1 MANTL
6 TNLKITR
13 VALVDKGA
21 NQHAHIMLFKADST
35 AAVHSDK
42 PLSEEETRRRAVARQ
57 ALDSAL
63 QAKEKRVK
71 PNLLKRMIAAMTMT
85 DVAKRDLELAD
96 IVKAVDDGDADDT
109 KKMAHVPGDPNCK
122 CADCMKKSADDSDFG
137 KRASAEVI
145 ELKKSLDA
153 MEKRTKDAE
162 DRAKTAED
170 VAKAERTIRKRADM
184 VTLLKSFK
192 AVPLTLEAKEGETSD
207 VDRYLKMQDVDPDG
221 FDRTIALLKAADGQ
235 IATGAMFKSFGSGS
249 SQGGGDAW
257 TQIEAK
263 AAAMMEKSAGSMTKE
278 QAINKA
284 MDDNP
289 KLVTQYR
296 AEQQ

>member
-21 NQHAHIMLFKADST
+21 NQHAHIMLYKADSMV
-35 AAVHSDK
+35 AVHVDA
-42 PLSEEETRRRAVARQ
+42 PLSEEEIRRRAAARA

-63 QAKEKRVK
+63 QPKEKRMK
-71 PNLLKRMIAAMTMT
+71 PSLMKRLIAALGIA
-85 DVAKRDLELAD
+85 DVAKKDLELAA
-96 IVKAVDDGDADDT
+96 IAKEADDLETDDT

-122 CADCMKKSADDSDFG
+122 CADCMKKADDGDFG

-170 VAKAERTIRKRADM
+170 VAKAERSIRKRADM

-207 VDRYLKMQDVDPDG
+207 VDRYLKMQELDPAG
-221 FDRTIALLKAADGQ
+221 YDRTIALLKAADGQ
-235 IATGAMFKSFGSGS
+235 IAEGAMFTNFGKTGSG
-249 SQGGGDAW
+249 GDNDAW
-257 TQIEAK
+257 SQIVAK
-263 AAAMMEKSAGSMTKE
+263 ADAMLEKSSGGMTKE
-278 QAINKA
+278 QAIDKV
-284 MDDNP
+284 MDANP
-289 KLVTQYR
+289 KLVAQYR
-296 AEQQ
+296 SQQQ

>member
-1 MANTL
+1 MPHTL

-21 NQHAHIMLFKADST
+21 NQHAHIMLFKADSM

-42 PLSEEETRRRAVARQ
+42 PLSEEEVRRRAEARA

-63 QAKEKRVK
+63 QSKEKRMK
-71 PNLLKRMIAAMTMT
+71 PSLLKRLVAAMGIT
-85 DVAKRDLELAD
+85 DVAKKDLELAA
-96 IVKAVDDGDADDT
+96 IVKEVDDTEDVD
-109 KKMAHVPGDPNCK
+109 KMAHIPGDKNCK
-122 CADCMKKSADDSDFG
+122 CADCLKKVDDDKDLG

-184 VTLLKSFK
+184 VTLLKSFR

-207 VDRYLKMQDVDPDG
+207 VDRYLKMQELDPAG

-235 IATGAMFKSFGSGS
+235 IAEGAMFANLGRTGSG
-249 SQGGGDAW
+249 GGGTAW
-257 TQIEAK
+257 EQIEAK
-263 AAAMMEKSAGSMTKE
+263 AEQMLEKSNGSLTKE
-278 QAINKA
+278 AAIDKV
-284 MDDNP
+284 MDANP
-289 KLVTQYR
+289 KLVKQYR